1 MRLPY
6 KNRSEAAYILAEAL
20 KSYSGRSDLLVLALP
35 RGGVPV
41 AYEVARALAA
51 PLDLMLV
58 RKLGVPD
65 YEELA
70 MGAIA
75 TGGIRFLNAD
85 VVQALAITEEDIER
99 VAQEEQQ
106 ELRRREQL
114 YRGEHPLPMIAAHCV
129 ILIDDGVATGATMRA
144 AIAAL
149 RQRHPA
155 AIVVAVPVAPPDTVE
170 VLRAAA
176 DDVICPATPE
186 PFISIGR
193 WYDDFTQVSD
203 EEVRDLLNHAWRHL
217 PQA

>member
-65 YEELA
+65 HEELA

-99 VAQEEQQ
+99 VAQEEQR

-114 YRGEHPLPMIAAHCV
+114 YRGEHPLPTIAARCV

-144 AIAAL
+144 AITAL

-193 WYDDFTQVSD
+193 WYEDFTQVSD

>member
-6 KNRSEAAYILAEAL
+6 KNRSEAAYILADAL
-20 KSYSGRSDLLVLALP
+20 KSYNGRSDLLVLALP

-41 AYEVARALAA
+41 AYEVVRALAA

-65 YEELA
+65 REELA

-85 VVQALAITEEDIER
+85 VVQALAITEEDIDR
-99 VAQEEQQ
+99 VAQEEQR

-114 YRGEHPLPMIAAHCV
+114 YRGERPLPTIAARCV
-129 ILIDDGVATGATMRA
+129 IVIDDGMATGATMRA

-176 DDVICPATPE
+176 DEVICPVTPE
-186 PFISIGR
+186 PFISLGR
-193 WYDDFTQVSD
+193 WYEDFTQVSD
-203 EEVRDLLNHAWRHL
+203 EEVRDLLKHAWRHL